1 MNFRSQSI
9 AFVLALLASLFTG
22 LTTAQSLNTK
32 SQPPVLKVMTYNIRI
47 ASPPSKGWGVQD
59 MPATAAVINRTQPDL
74 VALQE
79 VDVFTDRSG
88 KNSHQARELA
98 GLTGMHYHFAKAVD
112 RSNGDYGVAI
122 LSRYPIQKAES
133 YRLSYLTNH
142 PEAEIRAAA
151 VVTVKTPLGKVVFI
165 SAHLDHISDQDRAH
179 QIQQLNDLIR
189 KYRKYPIILG
199 ADLNARPANPVLKGL
214 EANFELPCT
223 DCPWTFPADKPDRTL
238 DYLML
243 SRKATQKFKRLNYQV
258 VPEPYASDHLPL
270 MMELTKK

>member
-9 AFVLALLASLFTG
+9 ALALAAWVSLFTG
-22 LTTAQSLNTK
+22 LTTAQSSAAK
-32 SQPPVLKVMTYNIRI
+32 AQPPVLKVMTYNIRI
-47 ASPPSKGWGVQD
+47 ASPPAKGWGVQD
-59 MPATAAVINRTQPDL
+59 LPATAAVINRTQPDL

-98 GLTGMHYHFAKAVD
+98 ELTGMHYHFAKAVD

-122 LSRYPIQKAES
+122 LSRYPIRKAES
-133 YRLSYLTNH
+133 YRLTYLTNH

-179 QIQQLNDLIR
+179 QIQQLNDIIR
-189 KYRKYPIILG
+189 KYRKYPVILG

-223 DCPWTFPADKPDRTL
+223 DCPLTFPADQPDRTL

-243 SRKATQKFKRLNYQV
+243 SRKATQKFKRLSYQV

-270 MMELTKK
+270 MMEISRK